1 MYKIT
6 NKQEFEKLVFEGKI
20 PPIIANQVYG
30 DLLMF
35 GEFMKEE
42 YPHNDKSAVVI
53 VSKNEFEKIDVEF
66 EINLEEYEYK
76 DVIGVNDRY
85 YIEKLLYIKNNGE
98 TGIIV
103 YKINYFGHTTE
114 RFDNDL
120 YITKEVRAKLT
131 DGFIALLKSMIETS
145 RKQLKGDLDYLQI
158 FKISNIG
165 ENTLKIVHLQ
175 EEPNHS
181 IVYYIENQQC
191 EDCKLYWISDEFE
204 GKEYSTLLFAEE
216 Y

>member
-42 YPHNDKSAVVI
+42 YPHNEKSAVVI

-85 YIEKLLYIKNNGE
+85 YIEKLLFIKNNVNNKIKVTNFGE
-98 TGIIV
+98 KTFTNYGIV
-103 YKINYFGHTTE
+103 
-114 RFDNDL
+114 
-120 YITKEVRAKLT
+120 
-131 DGFIALLKSMIETS
+131 TS
-145 RKQLKGDLDYLQI
+145 SR
-158 FKISNIG
+158 
-165 ENTLKIVHLQ
+165 
-175 EEPNHS
+175 
-181 IVYYIENQQC
+181 
-191 EDCKLYWISDEFE
+191 W
-204 GKEYSTLLFAEE
+204 LLFSLC
-216 Y
+216 YNFLIVQRRLS